1 MEQPSKKSLAS
12 LVGLPRAGDTAQA
25 AGRTLHSYH
34 LGLLPVLNRLLA
46 RLHLEPILRDYL
58 PPEDRR
64 SRHRPGQGL
73 MVLLKNLLLSREP
86 LYGVP
91 QWAARCD
98 PAALGL
104 APPTVRRAQ

>member
-1 MEQPSKKSLAS
+1 M
-12 LVGLPRAGDTAQA
+12 PRPPPRPRHWATPPKPPG
-25 AGRTLHSYH
+25 GRSTPTTSD
-34 LGLLPVLNRLLA
+34 LLPVLNRLLT

-58 PPEDRR
+58 PPEDSR
-64 SRHRPGQGL
+64 SRISPAQGL
-73 MVLLKNLLLSREP
+73 MVLLKNLLLSRQP

-104 APPTVRRAQ
+104 GAPTVRRAQ